1 MSGDGV
7 RLAPFQVQSQAS
19 HPMDEFGKSVEAQ
32 ISHVRRYAHAL
43 THNRLYADDLVQDC
57 LVRALSKKDHWQEG
71 TDLRAWLFT
80 ILHNEFIN
88 NLRRSASEGASV
100 AISETE
106 PSLACEPNQEQ
117 KLELRDLHRAL
128 GQLSAEKRA
137 VILLVSLEDA
147 RYDAVA
153 KILGVP
159 TGTVGSRLYHGRKE
173 LRRLMGYEGPTGETT
188 RRQDLRT
195 DARTTRMAA

>member
-7 RLAPFQVQSQAS
+7 RLAPFKSNPKRAIS
-19 HPMDEFGKSVEAQ
+19 MDEFGKSVEAQ
-32 ISHVRRYAHAL
+32 IPRLRRYAQAL
-43 THNRLYADDLVQDC
+43 THNELHVDDLVHDC
-57 LVRALSKKDHWQEG
+57 LVRALSKKDHWQQG
-71 TDLRAWLFT
+71 TNLRAWLFT

-137 VILLVSLEDA
+137 VILLVSVEDA

-153 KILGVP
+153 KILGIP
-159 TGTVGSRLYHGRKE
+159 TGTVGSRLYHGRNE
-173 LRRLMGYEGPTGETT
+173 LRRLMGYEGPSGETT
-188 RRQDLRT
+188 HRQD
-195 DARTTRMAA
+195 